1 MQHNRELVKRICQRV
16 PTSRIINLVFFWK
29 LGSFGTILLLTS
41 SPQPPGGLWPDL
53 ERLRRRIKKLTEKF
67 HSSFEQAFPPALD
80 SS

>member
-41 SPQPPGGLWPDL
+41 SQRKRRENYIGKRITKKI
-53 ERLRRRIKKLTEKF
+53 ERKGNYAVVLFLF
-67 HSSFEQAFPPALD
+67 LD
-80 SS
+80 NNSYFLS